1 MIKIVLVRDVEIYG
15 KLHSEGT
22 DVSGVD
28 PGVIQSLLSVGW
40 AKQIEIEASLE
51 VEIEKVSKKKKS

>member
-1 MIKIVLVRDVEIYG
+1 MIKVVLIRDVEIYG
-15 KLHSEGT
+15 KLYLEGT